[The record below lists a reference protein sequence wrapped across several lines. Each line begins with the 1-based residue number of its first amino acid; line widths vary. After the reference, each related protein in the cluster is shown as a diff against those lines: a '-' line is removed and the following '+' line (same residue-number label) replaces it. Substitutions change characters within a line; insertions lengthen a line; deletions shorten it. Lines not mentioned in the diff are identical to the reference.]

1 MRLPAAS
8 STSSHFN
15 LLPDFTEPFTMTQ
28 QVIRNARIVTATETF
43 VGCAVIED
51 GRIKVIDWGGSAV
64 AGAENWEGDWLL
76 PGLVEVHTD
85 NLEKHLVPRPG
96 VIWNATS
103 ATVTHDAQCAAAGIT
118 TVLDSIVIGD
128 MDQGG
133 TRSQTYQTSIGALHA
148 CRASGLLRVEH
159 LLHLRCEVSAPDIV
173 ESFGRYADDPLVE
186 LVSVMDHTPGQRQWR
201 DLEKY
206 RRYTERNG
214 SLRDNEYE
222 ELVAE
227 RVAQQAAFAAM
238 HRAAVV
244 AGCRERGIPLASH
257 DDTEVEHVELARQER
272 IAISEFPTTVRAAE
286 AARAADMAI
295 VMGGPNLVKGGSH
308 SGNVSAAE
316 LARLDLLDIMSSDYV
331 PASLVQ
337 SAFLLRDQ
345 LGWSMPKAIATV
357 TRNPARALNLGD
369 RGELAPG
376 LRADFIR
383 VKESGG
389 MPVVRGAWC
398 RGERAF

>member
-1 MRLPAAS
+1 MKER
-8 STSSHFN
+8 
-15 LLPDFTEPFTMTQ
+15 
-28 QVIRNARIVTATETF
+28 VIRNARIVTATETF
-43 VGCAVIED
+43 LGCAVVED
-51 GRIKVIDWGGSAV
+51 GVFHAIDWGGAMSSP
-64 AGAENWEGDWLL
+64 GAEDWEGDWLL

-133 TRSQTYQTSIGALHA
+133 TRSQTYQTSIDALHA
-148 CRASGLLRVEH
+148 CRREGLMRVEH

-173 ESFGRYADDPLVE
+173 ENFERYAGDELVE

-201 DLEKY
+201 DLVKY

-214 SLRDNEYE
+214 SLRDHEYE
-222 ELVAE
+222 RLVSE
-227 RVAQQAAFAAM
+227 RVAQQAAFAAR
-238 HRAAVV
+238 HRATVV
-244 AGCRERGIPLASH
+244 AGCQARGIPLASH
-257 DDTEVEHVELARQER
+257 DDTEIEHVELAREEKV
-272 IAISEFPTTVRAAE
+272 AISEFPTTVRAAE
-286 AARAADMAI
+286 AARAAGMAI
-295 VMGGPNLVKGGSH
+295 VMGSPNLVKGGSH

-316 LARLDLLDIMSSDYV
+316 LAQRDLLDILSSDYV

-345 LGWSMPKAIATV
+345 LGWSMPKAVATV
-357 TRNPARALNLGD
+357 SRNPARSLNLLD
-369 RGELAPG
+369 RGEVAPG

-383 VKESGG
+383 VKEAAG
-389 MPVVRGAWC
+389 MPIVRGAWC